1 MLSKKKPCIFAGLL
15 TAVSVGTAL
24 SLSLTPA
31 SAMESSSISAVS
43 AGAADSQTLS
53 SQDGPS
59 VSVDELHSP
68 AASNADASV
77 NGANK
82 GQGQVVKGKELAGD
96 QNETGSPSG
105 SNSQNSVETV
115 DASEKNSDQ
124 DAAAS
129 VPQDSGTSNASE
141 SSKASAS
148 SEKTFTAGWNQIDG
162 TYYWYENG
170 STAAKTG
177 WLVTGDSLDGTKGG
191 LQRYWLDASTGALRF
206 NSLISAADAG
216 WWAYSTDK
224 GYVARGR
231 YTAADGTVYLADN
244 DGRLEDAGWHV
255 TSGYGQGLQRYYVDS
270 DKHGCVEGY
279 SSDGYAHY
287 TTSDGYVLRGSMK
300 VGDKVYLADN
310 DGRLARS
317 GNSASGWVVTSAYGQ
332 GLQRYWVEG
341 HDGSDGGY
349 ARVGFSKDGWNH
361 YTTSAGY
368 VLRGA
373 SDEAGVKR
381 YANNDGNVYDGW
393 IVTSAFTGGLERF
406 YQKGG
411 SLLRSTFFN
420 DGGWWAY
427 ASDSSVVLRG
437 VRMVSNGVVLADNDG
452 KIAGGDTG
460 GWLVS
465 GAYGQ
470 GLQRYYLE
478 KTDEGYCLAKPGYS
492 AQGWSHY
499 TTDGGYVLRGILKV
513 GDKVYLADNDG
524 CLARNGK
531 SESGWLVTSAYGQG
545 LQRYWVEGHDGND
558 GGYARVG
565 FSKDGWAH
573 YTADAGYVI
582 RWKMDMGS
590 LKVLANGDGAIA
602 DQAGWLVT
610 SQYDSGV
617 QRYWLEEIPGQAGFF
632 GSKMGLFNVDG
643 KRYYGRYDTGYVVR
657 GVYVISSYYAAPSGD
672 DYNSYHTDTIAVANS
687 DGVLLSR
694 AEVGAM
700 VVAAAR
706 TQLGCSY
713 TYVNSG
719 YFPGDSFNCSGLS
732 WWAYNAALGINL
744 SHNQGYWSYYARQDN
759 RNNSQVYGVDKRGGW
774 TTSENNLVPGDLVFF
789 SPVGN
794 KYSTGHVGIYIGDG
808 CMIDSYPGPGVSVR
822 SIYQSGY
829 VGGGCPI
836 TVI

>member
-82 GQGQVVKGKELAGD
+82 GQGQVVKGEELAGD
-96 QNETGSPSG
+96 QDETGSPSG

-124 DAAAS
+124 GAAAN
-129 VPQDSGTSNASE
+129 VLQDSGASNASE

-191 LQRYWLDASTGALRF
+191 LQRYWLDVSTGALRF

-224 GYVARGR
+224 GYVVRGR

-341 HDGSDGGY
+341 HDGNDGGY

-361 YTTSAGY
+361 FTTSAGY

-381 YANNDGNVYDGW
+381 YA
-393 IVTSAFTGGLERF
+393 TTAMCTMA
-406 YQKGG
+406 G
-411 SLLRSTFFN
+411 S
-420 DGGWWAY
+420 
-427 ASDSSVVLRG
+427 
-437 VRMVSNGVVLADNDG
+437 
-452 KIAGGDTG
+452 
-460 GWLVS
+460 
-465 GAYGQ
+465 
-470 GLQRYYLE
+470 
-478 KTDEGYCLAKPGYS
+478 
-492 AQGWSHY
+492 
-499 TTDGGYVLRGILKV
+499 
-513 GDKVYLADNDG
+513 
-524 CLARNGK
+524 
-531 SESGWLVTSAYGQG
+531 
-545 LQRYWVEGHDGND
+545 
-558 GGYARVG
+558 
-565 FSKDGWAH
+565 
-573 YTADAGYVI
+573 
-582 RWKMDMGS
+582 
-590 LKVLANGDGAIA
+590 
-602 DQAGWLVT
+602 
-610 SQYDSGV
+610 
-617 QRYWLEEIPGQAGFF
+617 
-632 GSKMGLFNVDG
+632 
-643 KRYYGRYDTGYVVR
+643 
-657 GVYVISSYYAAPSGD
+657 
-672 DYNSYHTDTIAVANS
+672 
-687 DGVLLSR
+687 
-694 AEVGAM
+694 
-700 VVAAAR
+700 
-706 TQLGCSY
+706 
-713 TYVNSG
+713 
-719 YFPGDSFNCSGLS
+719 
-732 WWAYNAALGINL
+732 
-744 SHNQGYWSYYARQDN
+744 
-759 RNNSQVYGVDKRGGW
+759 
-774 TTSENNLVPGDLVFF
+774 
-789 SPVGN
+789 
-794 KYSTGHVGIYIGDG
+794 
-808 CMIDSYPGPGVSVR
+808 
-822 SIYQSGY
+822 
-829 VGGGCPI
+829 
-836 TVI
+836 

>member
-31 SAMESSSISAVS
+31 SAMDSSSISAVS
-43 AGAADSQTLS
+43 AGADSQTLS

-82 GQGQVVKGKELAGD
+82 GQGQVVKGEELAGD

-224 GYVARGR
+224 GYVVRGR

-317 GNSASGWVVTSAYGQ
+317 GNSASGWV
-332 GLQRYWVEG
+332 
-341 HDGSDGGY
+341 
-349 ARVGFSKDGWNH
+349 
-361 YTTSAGY
+361 
-368 VLRGA
+368 
-373 SDEAGVKR
+373 
-381 YANNDGNVYDGW
+381 
-393 IVTSAFTGGLERF
+393 
-406 YQKGG
+406 
-411 SLLRSTFFN
+411 
-420 DGGWWAY
+420 
-427 ASDSSVVLRG
+427 
-437 VRMVSNGVVLADNDG
+437 
-452 KIAGGDTG
+452 
-460 GWLVS
+460 
-465 GAYGQ
+465 
-470 GLQRYYLE
+470 
-478 KTDEGYCLAKPGYS
+478 
-492 AQGWSHY
+492 
-499 TTDGGYVLRGILKV
+499 
-513 GDKVYLADNDG
+513 
-524 CLARNGK
+524 
-531 SESGWLVTSAYGQG
+531 VTSAYGQG

-672 DYNSYHTDTIAVANS
+672 DYNSYHTDTIAVANN

>member
-68 AASNADASV
+68 VASNADASV

-82 GQGQVVKGKELAGD
+82 GQGQVVKGEELAGD

-115 DASEKNSDQ
+115 DVSEKNSNQ
-124 DAAAS
+124 GAAVN

-141 SSKASAS
+141 SSKTSAS

-206 NSLISAADAG
+206 NSLISAVDAG

-224 GYVARGR
+224 GYVVRGR

-255 TSGYGQGLQRYYVDS
+255 TSDYGQGLQRYFVDS

-317 GNSASGWVVTSAYGQ
+317 GSSSSGWVVSSAYGQ

-341 HDGSDGGY
+341 HDGS
-349 ARVGFSKDGWNH
+349 
-361 YTTSAGY
+361 
-368 VLRGA
+368 
-373 SDEAGVKR
+373 
-381 YANNDGNVYDGW
+381 
-393 IVTSAFTGGLERF
+393 
-406 YQKGG
+406 
-411 SLLRSTFFN
+411 
-420 DGGWWAY
+420 
-427 ASDSSVVLRG
+427 
-437 VRMVSNGVVLADNDG
+437 
-452 KIAGGDTG
+452 
-460 GWLVS
+460 
-465 GAYGQ
+465 
-470 GLQRYYLE
+470 
-478 KTDEGYCLAKPGYS
+478 
-492 AQGWSHY
+492 
-499 TTDGGYVLRGILKV
+499 
-513 GDKVYLADNDG
+513 
-524 CLARNGK
+524 
-531 SESGWLVTSAYGQG
+531 
-545 LQRYWVEGHDGND
+545 D

-643 KRYYGRYDTGYVVR
+643 KRYYGRPDTGYVVR
-657 GVYVISSYYAAPSGD
+657 GVYVISNYYAAPSGD
-672 DYNSYHTDTIAVANS
+672 DYDSYHTDTIAVANS

-700 VVAAAR
+700 VAAAAR

-774 TTSENNLVPGDLVFF
+774 TTGENNLVPGDLVFF